1 MLSHLESQI
10 DRPEGVSFSI
20 ALYQQ
25 RCTFEIVHQPFDEI
39 LMVGHTKATVTTSPG
54 IEPTNDAIKGAFN

>member
-10 DRPEGVSFSI
+10 DRLAAVSFRI

-39 LMVGHTKATVTTSPG
+39 LMVRLTKASVTTSPG
-54 IEPTNDAIKGAFN
+54 MEPANDAIKCAFN